1 MMLQQK
7 QALDHTSVIFLWC
20 CVFVSCADVYLLKN
34 ENKLFKHLQPLGI
47 SPSPIAV
54 SEESGSLFLCLAPFF
69 KLAFVSRM
77 FDSVYRCTVR
87 YITDLSSLFDLFC
100 KVQERKTWFFF
111 GNKYWP
117 WFSQSSWAAC
127 CGPFSNFIIFTLP
140 AQIKHLIYTSQFT
153 YTQGSCSGCV
163 FTICFDSD
171 NHSKTGWSKLHSSP
185 QLHSLFGR

>member
-7 QALDHTSVIFLWC
+7 RALDHTSVIFLWC

-54 SEESGSLFLCLAPFF
+54 SEESGSLLLCLAPFF

-100 KVQERKTWFFF
+100 KVQERKTCFFF
-111 GNKYWP
+111 LVINTGLGLVRAAGLLVVAPFLISSYSH
-117 WFSQSSWAAC
+117 SQ
-127 CGPFSNFIIFTLP
+127 L
-140 AQIKHLIYTSQFT
+140 
-153 YTQGSCSGCV
+153 
-163 FTICFDSD
+163 
-171 NHSKTGWSKLHSSP
+171 KLNI
-185 QLHSLFGR
+185 